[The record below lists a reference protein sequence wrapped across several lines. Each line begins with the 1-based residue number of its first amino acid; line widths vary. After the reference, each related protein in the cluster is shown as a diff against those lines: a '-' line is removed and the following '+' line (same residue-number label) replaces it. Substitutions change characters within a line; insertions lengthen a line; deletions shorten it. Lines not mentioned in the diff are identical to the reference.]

1 VERPKD
7 RENRQLVRCLDCGT
21 VYPLPL
27 GLREADTCP
36 QCGGVGWIALA
47 ALKRVGE
54 EKSS

>member
-1 VERPKD
+1 
-7 RENRQLVRCLDCGT
+7 

-27 GLREADTCP
+27 GLQKADVCP

-47 ALKRVGE
+47 ALKRTDE